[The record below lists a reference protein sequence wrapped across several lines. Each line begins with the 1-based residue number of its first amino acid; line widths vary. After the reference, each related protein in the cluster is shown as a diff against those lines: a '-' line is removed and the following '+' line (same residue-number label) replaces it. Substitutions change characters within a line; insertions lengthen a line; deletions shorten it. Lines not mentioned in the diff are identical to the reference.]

1 MSLADFQP
9 QQLNCNRHTQK
20 GMAMLDRSLSR
31 DGWIGAISCA
41 ADGEVFDGSARLE
54 TVYDRFGD
62 VEPIVI
68 RTSGD
73 RPVIHIRED
82 IPSATDEKAIRLGI
96 SANRTPELN
105 LNWDAALLDG
115 IDDAIDLSE
124 FFSTAELDRLTEEAI
139 AEMEALDDAE
149 LREVKDRYS
158 VMVICRS
165 ADEQTQLIDR
175 LSSEGLRVR
184 KR

>member
-1 MSLADFQP
+1 
-9 QQLNCNRHTQK
+9 
-20 GMAMLDRSLSR
+20 MLDRSMSQS
-31 DGWIGAISCA
+31 GFIGAITAA

-62 VEPIVI
+62 EVEPIVI
-68 RTSGD
+68 RTKGD

-82 IPSATDEKAIRLGI
+82 IPTADDVRAVRLGI
-96 SANRTPELN
+96 ASNKIAADN
-105 LNWDAALLDG
+105 LKWDAAILDE
-115 IDDAIDLSE
+115 IDCSIDISE
-124 FFSTAELDRLTEEAI
+124 FFSTAELDKLTEEAI
-139 AEMEALDDAE
+139 AKMDAMDDSE

-165 ADEQTQLIDR
+165 VDEQSALVDR
-175 LSSEGLRVR
+175 LSGEGLRVR